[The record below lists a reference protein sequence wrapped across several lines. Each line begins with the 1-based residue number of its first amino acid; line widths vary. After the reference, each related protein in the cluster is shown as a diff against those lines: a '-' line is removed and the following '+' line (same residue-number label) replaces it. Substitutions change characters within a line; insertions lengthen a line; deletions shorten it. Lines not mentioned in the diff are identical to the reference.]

1 MIATL
6 IGLAIVALS
15 AYMWLTRGFFS
26 AFIHLVCTIIAGAI
40 AFALWEP
47 IAYAILGSQ
56 TTAYGMV
63 SSMAW
68 GVSLLLPFLAS
79 LAILR
84 LAVDNIL
91 KWNVKVPQAV
101 NYIGGGLCGALA
113 GVIVAGIL
121 ILSVG
126 FLRVEREF
134 MGAPVSLEWSQT
146 GGLEAKG
153 NSAFVDKFTVKFY
166 SFLSLGAFSTDT
178 AMADLAPG
186 LYTLP
191 TAMRMTDGE
200 GKNSNAV
207 KESEVVIKHR
217 YSLDVKGKTKLDE
230 IMSDKW
236 RDAANLGP
244 QRASDLSGNPFPVTS
259 RIEGFVVEL
268 GSGAVEKFG
277 QIVIS
282 NPQVWLVC
290 STPDGTSQ
298 RLHPIAVASAAQ
310 AVGTGGRTRFG
321 RFHFDS
327 KAGLHLASVGGST
340 SNPMAFEFL
349 VPQGWEPR
357 FVSVRNIRV
366 DISGLKPI
374 QFGSVAERDESIES
388 GTIFTGGQSVGGTI
402 DIASLD
408 ASLKITIGNGRP
420 LQPGQSNQPDGVII
434 SNTLGFTIQKGTHGG
449 LDLTDDNAIRGGRQ
463 NFSPESFQQ
472 SGLIDRKLRVERFAT
487 SEDAGI
493 IQLNVSSTQQV
504 NLLLRSVTNVETGE
518 DRPMLVDSQGRTYP
532 AVGYV
537 YEARDLVTVRFTPG
551 SPIRSIANDID
562 TPLSLSRSDQ
572 KMKLV
577 FRVSVGA
584 EIRYFVVGKTIVA
597 EYSPGFMLAGAQR

>member
-1 MIATL
+1 MIAIL
-6 IGLAIVALS
+6 VGLGIVALS
-15 AYMWLTRGFFS
+15 GYIWLTRGFFS

-47 IAYAILGSQ
+47 IAYAILNSQ
-56 TTAYGMV
+56 STSYGMV

-84 LAVDNIL
+84 LVVDNIL

-101 NYIGGGLCGALA
+101 NYIGGGLCGAIA
-113 GVIVAGIL
+113 GAIIAGMIV
-121 ILSVG
+121 LSVG

-134 MGAPVSLEWSQT
+134 MATPVGLEWSQS

-153 NSAFVDKFTVKFY
+153 NGAIVDKFTVKFY
-166 SFLSLGAFSTDT
+166 SLLSRGAFSTDT
-178 AMADLAPG
+178 ALADLAPG
-186 LYTLP
+186 LESLP
-191 TAMRMTDGE
+191 TAMRMTDGD

-207 KESEVVIKHR
+207 KESEVTIKHR
-217 YSLDVKGKTKLDE
+217 YTLDVKGKAKLDE

-244 QRASDLSGNPFPVTS
+244 QRASDLSGNPYPVTS

-290 STPDGTSQ
+290 TTPDGTSE

-327 KAGLHLASVGGST
+327 KAGLHLASVGGGT

-366 DISGLKPI
+366 DISGLKPVV
-374 QFGSVAERDESIES
+374 FGSVAERDESIEA

-402 DIASLD
+402 DLASLD
-408 ASLKITIGNGRP
+408 ASQKITIGNGRP
-420 LQPGQSNQPDGVII
+420 LQPGQNVQIEGVQVT
-434 SNTLGFTIQKGTHGG
+434 NTLGFTIQKGTHGG

-463 NFSPESFQQ
+463 NFAPDAFQQ
-472 SGLIDRKLRVERFAT
+472 SGIIDRKLRVERFGG

-493 IQLNVSSTQQV
+493 IQLDVSATQQV

-537 YEARDLVTVRFTPG
+537 YQARDLVTVRFTPG
-551 SPIRSIANDID
+551 SPIRSVANDID
-562 TPLSLSRSDQ
+562 TPLSLSRADQ
-572 KMKLV
+572 KMRLI

-597 EYSPGFMLAGAQR
+597 DYNPGFKLEAAQR